1 MMKKFLLCLLILS
14 VLLLVL
20 VACDSS
26 PSVQE
31 AMNNQ
36 EQFIT
41 FTDALGD
48 NWIAFFY
55 SQDLF
60 PISSIT
66 FVFSQNEHERTYT
79 IHDYNGIK
87 YEELNGEGAGYIV
100 PNSYMYISF
109 PSSKVVYDDA
119 HFEEGNMTLTVRK
132 SLQGEVIATYE
143 FYYIAP

>member
-1 MMKKFLLCLLILS
+1 MKKSLLCLLILS
-14 VLLLVL
+14 VLLFVL

-26 PSVQE
+26 PSGQE

-48 NWIAFFY
+48 NWVAFFY

-60 PISSIT
+60 PVSSIT
-66 FVFSQNEHERTYT
+66 FVFSQNEHERTCT
-79 IHDYNGIK
+79 IYDYGIK
-87 YEELNGEGAGYIV
+87 YEALAGEGAGYIA
-100 PNSYMYISF
+100 PNSYMYVRF
-109 PSSKVVYDDA
+109 PQSKVIYEDA
-119 HFEEGNMTLTVRK
+119 YFEDGNMTLTVRK

>member
-1 MMKKFLLCLLILS
+1 MKKFLLCLLILS
-14 VLLLVL
+14 VLLFIL

-31 AMNNQ
+31 VMNNQ

-48 NWIAFFY
+48 NWVAFFY

-60 PISSIT
+60 PVSSIA

-79 IHDYNGIK
+79 INDEIK
-87 YEELNGEGAGYIV
+87 YEELDGERTGYIV

-109 PSSKVVYDDA
+109 PPSKVIYDDA
-119 HFEEGNMTLTVRK
+119 YFEDGNMTLTVRK

>member
-1 MMKKFLLCLLILS
+1 MKKFLLCLLILS
-14 VLLLVL
+14 VLFVL
-20 VACDSS
+20 VACGSS
-26 PSVQE
+26 SSAQE
-31 AMNNQ
+31 VMDNQ

-48 NWIAFFY
+48 NWVAFFY

-60 PISSIT
+60 PVSSIA

-79 IHDYNGIK
+79 IYDYNGIK

-100 PNSYMYISF
+100 PNSYMYVRF
-109 PSSKVVYDDA
+109 PPSKVIYDDA
-119 HFEEGNMTLTVRK
+119 YFEDGNMTLTVRK

>member
-1 MMKKFLLCLLILS
+1 MKKFLLCLLILS
-14 VLLLVL
+14 VLFVL

-26 PSVQE
+26 SSAQE
-31 AMNNQ
+31 VMNNQ
-36 EQFIT
+36 EQFFT

-48 NWIAFFY
+48 NWVAFFY

-60 PISSIT
+60 PVSSIA

-79 IHDYNGIK
+79 INDEIK
-87 YEELNGEGAGYIV
+87 YEELDGERTGYIV

-109 PSSKVVYDDA
+109 PPSKAIYDDA
-119 HFEEGNMTLTVRK
+119 YFEDGNMTLTVRK

>member
-1 MMKKFLLCLLILS
+1 MKKSLLCLLILS
-14 VLLLVL
+14 VLFVL

-26 PSVQE
+26 PSGQE

-41 FTDALGD
+41 FTDAFGD
-48 NWIAFFY
+48 NWVAFFY

-60 PISSIT
+60 PVSSIT
-66 FVFSQNEHERTYT
+66 FVFSQNEHERTRT
-79 IHDYNGIK
+79 IYDYGIK
-87 YEELNGEGAGYIV
+87 YEALDGEGAGYIV

-109 PSSKVVYDDA
+109 PPSRVIYEDA
-119 HFEEGNMTLTVRK
+119 HFEDGNMTLTVRK

>member
-1 MMKKFLLCLLILS
+1 MKKFLLCLLILS
-14 VLLLVL
+14 VLFVL
-20 VACDSS
+20 VACGSS
-26 PSVQE
+26 SSAQE
-31 AMNNQ
+31 VMDNQ

-48 NWIAFFY
+48 NWVAFFY

-60 PISSIT
+60 PVSSIA

-79 IHDYNGIK
+79 IYDYGIK
-87 YEELNGEGAGYIV
+87 YEALAGEGAGYIV

-109 PSSKVVYDDA
+109 PPSKAIYDDA
-119 HFEEGNMTLTVRK
+119 YFEDGNMTLTVRK

>member
-1 MMKKFLLCLLILS
+1 MKKFLLCLLILS
-14 VLLLVL
+14 VLFVL

-26 PSVQE
+26 PSGQE

-36 EQFIT
+36 EQFFT
-41 FTDALGD
+41 FTDAFGD
-48 NWIAFFY
+48 NWVAFFY

-60 PISSIT
+60 PVSSIA

-87 YEELNGEGAGYIV
+87 YEALDGEGAGNIV
-100 PNSYMYISF
+100 PNSYMYIRF
-109 PSSKVVYDDA
+109 PSSKVISDNA
-119 HFEEGNMTLTVRK
+119 HFEDGNMTLTVRK

>member
-1 MMKKFLLCLLILS
+1 MKKFLLCLLILS
-14 VLLLVL
+14 VLFVL

-26 PSVQE
+26 SSAQE
-31 AMNNQ
+31 VMNNQ
-36 EQFIT
+36 EQFFT

-48 NWIAFFY
+48 NWVAFFY

-60 PISSIT
+60 PVSSIA

-79 IHDYNGIK
+79 INDEIK
-87 YEELNGEGAGYIV
+87 YEELDGERTGYIV
-100 PNSYMYISF
+100 PNSYMYVRF
-109 PSSKVVYDDA
+109 PPSKLIYDDA
-119 HFEEGNMTLTVRK
+119 HFEDGNMTLTVRK

>member
-1 MMKKFLLCLLILS
+1 MKKFLLCLLILS
-14 VLLLVL
+14 VLFVF

-26 PSVQE
+26 SSAQE
-31 AMNNQ
+31 VMNNQ
-36 EQFIT
+36 EQFFT

-48 NWIAFFY
+48 NWVAFFY

-60 PISSIT
+60 PVSSIA

-79 IHDYNGIK
+79 INDEIK
-87 YEELNGEGAGYIV
+87 YEELDGERTGYIV

-109 PSSKVVYDDA
+109 PPSKVIYDDA
-119 HFEEGNMTLTVRK
+119 YFEDGNMTLTVRK